1 MFEKR
6 RETMEKSDQSLFR
19 KKTVDKISSP
29 EQLTEYLKV
38 TSPRMWI
45 ILAAVIMVLFAVIVW
60 GILGRMET
68 VKDIRVIV
76 SDGQA
81 RIVTVDS
88 AVIEEGMT
96 MRIDGQEFT
105 IGETESD
112 EFGRPVGLA
121 TVTLPDGSYDGTVVI
136 DRTRAVLALFGNR

>member
-1 MFEKR
+1 
-6 RETMEKSDQSLFR
+6 MEKSDQSLFR

-45 ILAAVIMVLFAVIVW
+45 ILAAVIMVLAAVVVW

-68 VKDIRVIV
+68 VKDVRVFV

-81 RIVTVDS
+81 QIVTVDGT
-88 AVIEEGMT
+88 VIEEGMT
-96 MRIDGQEFT
+96 VRIDGQEYKVNGT
-105 IGETESD
+105 GMD
-112 EFGRPVGLA
+112 EFDRSVGFA

>member
-1 MFEKR
+1 
-6 RETMEKSDQSLFR
+6 MEKNDQSLFR

-45 ILAAVIMVLFAVIVW
+45 ILAAVIMVLAAVVVW

-68 VKDIRVIV
+68 VEDAKVLVTAGR
-76 SDGQA
+76 A
-81 RIVTVDS
+81 RIVISDPS
-88 AVIEEGMT
+88 ELERGMIL
-96 MRIDGQEFT
+96 RIDGQEFSINGT
-105 IGETESD
+105 VSD
-112 EFGRPVGLA
+112 EFGRSVGIA

-136 DRTRAVLALFGNR
+136 DQTRAVLSLFTNR